1 MKTKA
6 IKGMYLKKAQSKAGN
21 SYTALA
27 FDLGYSRYFIT
38 CQREKIAELLGL
50 TVEQLIEV
58 TSKMEIGDSIEVQI
72 GE

>member
-1 MKTKA
+1 MITKA
-6 IKGMYLKKAQSKAGN
+6 IKGMYLTKAQSKAGN
-21 SYTALA
+21 IYTALT

-50 TVEQLIEV
+50 TVEQLMGV
-58 TSKMEIGDSIEVQI
+58 TAKMEKGDSIEVQI